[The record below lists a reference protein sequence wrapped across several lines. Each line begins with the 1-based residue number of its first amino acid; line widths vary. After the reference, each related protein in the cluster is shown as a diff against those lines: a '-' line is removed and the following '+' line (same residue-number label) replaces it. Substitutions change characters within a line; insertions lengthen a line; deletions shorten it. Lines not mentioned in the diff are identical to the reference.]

1 MWPPDLA
8 PVEADHRGAK
18 TLPAGCM
25 QPYGGPAVR
34 LSRMRRSRPA
44 GSWTRVAGPGHAP
57 TAQVVLDLLA
67 HAVIPD
73 R

>member
-1 MWPPDLA
+1 ME
-8 PVEADHRGAK
+8 VEAWQSGFR
-18 TLPAGCM
+18 
-25 QPYGGPAVR
+25 
-34 LSRMRRSRPA
+34 
-44 GSWTRVAGPGHAP
+44 AGPGHAP